1 MSAITFDNHQNKC
14 RCCFQQLSIYKASLW
29 SYKHLLET
37 VVGSELSSDLRAS
50 VFLCSSCVLILEQY
64 DQFMSRT
71 KLLQDSYNE
80 FLQSQVPDRITVKS
94 ELVENEIWLSS
105 ADNHEPEEKIDIP
118 EYQSPI
124 VIKSEVQDFMECVV
138 KIEPLDPKILN
149 AIETIETVR

>member
-1 MSAITFDNHQNKC
+1 
-14 RCCFQQLSIYKASLW
+14 
-29 SYKHLLET
+29 
-37 VVGSELSSDLRAS
+37 
-50 VFLCSSCVLILEQY
+50 
-64 DQFMSRT
+64 MSRT